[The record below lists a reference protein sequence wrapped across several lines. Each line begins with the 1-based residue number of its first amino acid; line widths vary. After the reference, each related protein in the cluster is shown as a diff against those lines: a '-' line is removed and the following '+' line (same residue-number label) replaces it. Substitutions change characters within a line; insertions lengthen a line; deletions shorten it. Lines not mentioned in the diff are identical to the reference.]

1 MLGASYKITTIWGI
15 PIKIHISLIILIALM
30 AISSITSGGL
40 DALVKAL
47 LLAVCIFT
55 SIALHEL
62 GHSFV
67 AIRKGCRVREITLL
81 FIGGAAQ
88 MEEIPT
94 RPRDEMLMA
103 LAGPL
108 VSIAIGGICWLAGSY
123 IPLGVSI
130 WPLPFTKE
138 QAVVCNF
145 VTYLAL
151 WNFGVALFNLLPA
164 FPMDGGRVVRALIAQ
179 KKGRLQAT
187 RIAAGLGRIMAVV
200 FFVVG
205 WTTGDWILF
214 VIAFFIYTSAGQE
227 YRMVQ
232 MQEAA
237 KNFGGGPWSPFGP
250 FWNQREQQNPDDK
263 VIISPPPYK
272 DGPDSE
278 AELRTFRKRGP
289 FSDLFGQ

>member
-1 MLGASYKITTIWGI
+1 MIGASYKIITIWGI

-30 AISSITSGGL
+30 AIASITSGEVG
-40 DALVKAL
+40 AMVKGL

-94 RPRDEMLMA
+94 RPKDELLMA
-103 LAGPL
+103 LAGPF
-108 VSIAIGGICWLAGSY
+108 VSIAIGVICWVAGSY
-123 IPLGVSI
+123 IPLDPSI
-130 WPLPFTKE
+130 WPLPFTKK
-138 QAVVCNF
+138 QAVLCNF

-151 WNFGVALFNLLPA
+151 WNFGVAAFNLLPA
-164 FPMDGGRVVRALIAQ
+164 FPMDGGRVVRALLARR
-179 KKGRLQAT
+179 KGRLRAT
-187 RIAAGLGRIMAVV
+187 QIAARLGKIMSVV

-205 WTTGDWILF
+205 WVTGDWILF

-237 KNFGGGPWSPFGP
+237 RNFGWGGPPPFAQ
-250 FWNQREQQNPDDK
+250 FWGGREPEPPEDR

-272 DGPDSE
+272 KGPDSE
-278 AELRTFRKRGP
+278 AELRPFRRKNP